1 MKIIATKRSIRESKM
16 IDYADFNKNVT
27 IIAENI
33 IKPQIEFANKSKD
46 IELTST
52 QNAYSN
58 CNIHI

>member
-33 IKPQIEFANKSKD
+33 IKAQIEFANKSKD